1 MYILQNYSLYD
12 SQWGLSILRGKL
24 KFVHFS
30 NYRDTPILH
39 ITRFELTRFPL
50 PRYPEDLSSDSTN
63 ANFEVNPP
71 LECKNPL
78 STDTLIGQPIG
89 QPYFIEGT

>member
-1 MYILQNYSLYD
+1 MGSKYLK
-12 SQWGLSILRGKL
+12 GKL

-30 NYRDTPILH
+30 NYHDTPNLH
-39 ITRFELTRFPL
+39 ITRFELTRFPF

-71 LECKNPL
+71 LACKNPL
-78 STDTLIGQPIG
+78 LTDTLIGQPIG
-89 QPYFIEGT
+89 QPCV

>member
-12 SQWGLSILRGKL
+12 SQWGLSILKGKL

-30 NYRDTPILH
+30 NYHDTPILH
-39 ITRFELTRFPL
+39 ITRFELTRFLL
-50 PRYPEDLSSDSTN
+50 PRYPEDLSSD
-63 ANFEVNPP
+63 FEVNPP
-71 LECKNPL
+71 HACKNPL
-78 STDTLIGQPIG
+78 LTDTLIGQPIG